1 MPTYM
6 LRLLL
11 AAVLVVLGV
20 GLVACGGEPTLLT
33 PESTESTAPV
43 GGGGSVESTPADT
56 TPQAG
61 TTASTQGPGGGAPT
75 VTGPPA
81 TSLDAQAAVDVALSV
96 VPGGAVIEIER
107 DRHDGRPT
115 WEVVVRGADGRGVEL
130 DIDAATGEVLRQG
143 PEELPPYARASAPAV
158 DVVTAM
164 VSALAVMPG
173 VVEEAELEQWKDG
186 RVVWEVE
193 IVGTDGRHAEIYI
206 DAETPAR
213 VRP

>member
-11 AAVLVVLGV
+11 AAVLVVLAVGV
-20 GLVACGGEPTLLT
+20 VACGGEPTLLT
-33 PESTESTAPV
+33 PESTDSTA
-43 GGGGSVESTPADT
+43 
-56 TPQAG
+56 PQAG

-81 TSLDAQAAVDVALSV
+81 TSLDAQAAVDVALGV
-96 VPGGAVIEIER
+96 VSGGAVIEIER
-107 DRHDGRPT
+107 DRHHGRPT

-130 DIDAATGEVLRQG
+130 DIDAATGEVLRQER
-143 PEELPPYARASAPAV
+143 EELPPYARASAPAV
-158 DVVTAM
+158 DVVAAM
-164 VSALAVMPG
+164 NAALAVMPG
-173 VVEEAELEQWKDG
+173 VVDEAELEQWKDG

-206 DAETPAR
+206 DAGTGEVIR
-213 VRP
+213 